1 MSDSGIQSLRES
13 VVLFYSLAAFVVC
26 LNALFGWKHAPGF
39 QKIRDLPIC
48 TLRVI
53 VETCLLASIALPMG
67 IFSKLSQFTSTLVA
81 VAMIGIALRD
91 VDEVAAVV
99 SWPVRLAD
107 LLFRAAVIFVL
118 SPTILFPVFITS
130 SVEHR
135 GALYLAWPAVVCT
148 TMIAALMAHTRLDRP
163 GLLALTS
170 FGFKP
175 QVVQCV
181 LFIALTVLVKP
192 VAFPPTL

>member
-1 MSDSGIQSLRES
+1 
-13 VVLFYSLAAFVVC
+13 
-26 LNALFGWKHAPGF
+26 
-39 QKIRDLPIC
+39 
-48 TLRVI
+48 
-53 VETCLLASIALPMG
+53 MG

-91 VDEVAAVV
+91 VDEVAAVA

-107 LLFRAAVIFVL
+107 LLFRAAVIFIL

-135 GALYLAWPAVVCT
+135 GALYLVWPAVVCA